1 MRTITALS
9 VTAALAVGAISAP
22 MAEAQGNGSRH
33 SYTKF
38 QQKYLHYY
46 WKTARQLG
54 RRAPGRN
61 IVTRGVHTDSGIYD
75 ATKRQ
80 IAKSIRQLRK
90 LLAPPPQPT
99 LLVRTAVPPTQPPAQ
114 VETAS
119 VAAGGTLSSIAAC
132 ESGGNPSAIDA
143 SGTYRGKYQFDYGTW
158 ASVGGSGDPAA
169 ASEAE
174 QDRRAAMLYAQR
186 GGSPWP
192 ICSRR

>member
-1 MRTITALS
+1 MRAITAASVATLLLAGAIAP
-9 VTAALAVGAISAP
+9 VTASAHRDGLRHNYKHLYYAVKHQFGP
-22 MAEAQGNGSRH
+22 
-33 SYTKF
+33 
-38 QQKYLHYY
+38 
-46 WKTARQLG
+46 
-54 RRAPGRN
+54 RAPGRQ
-61 IVTRGVHTDSGIYD
+61 IVSHGIKTKTGVRA
-75 ATKRQ
+75 ATKHE
-80 IAKSIRQLRK
+80 IAKSIRQLRR
-90 LLAPPPQPT
+90 LLTPPPQPT
-99 LLVRTAVPPTQPPAQ
+99 LIRTAVPPTQAPAQ
-114 VETAS
+114 VRTAS